1 MKITREIK
9 RKIIQLAA
17 FGYSNPYLGNF
28 ALGRIYDGPWKKFCN
43 PGMNCYSCPAASM
56 ACPIGAMQA
65 GANSADYR
73 FGFYATGI
81 VLAIGIVLGRAVCG
95 FLCPFGLV
103 QELLH
108 KIPTP
113 KFHLP
118 KWMTYVKYGIL
129 AYFVILM
136 PGFVAGELGVRSPS
150 FCKFICPVGTIEGGI
165 PLLSANAD
173 LRALIGG
180 LFSLKM
186 GILIATIIG
195 CVLVSRCF
203 CKVMCPLGAIYGML
217 NKVSLYRMD
226 VDSARCISCGS
237 CSRGC
242 PMDVNP
248 ALNPNSAECI
258 RCGRC
263 VTDCPTEAL
272 SSGFKLRAVDSNII
286 DRIDSKTAV

>member
-9 RKIIQLAA
+9 RKIIQIAA

-28 ALGRIYDGPWKKFCN
+28 ASGRIYDGPWKKFCN
-43 PGMNCYSCPAASM
+43 PGMNCYSCPAAGL

-65 GANSADYR
+65 GANSTDYR

-108 KIPTP
+108 KIPSP

-129 AYFVILM
+129 ALFVILL
-136 PGFVAGELGVRSPS
+136 PGFAVGELGVRSPS
-150 FCKFICPVGTIEGGI
+150 FCKFICPVGTLQGGI
-165 PLLSANAD
+165 PLISYNPE
-173 LRALIGG
+173 LRSLIGG

-186 GILIATIIG
+186 GILIATLIG

-203 CKVMCPLGAIYGML
+203 CKLMCPLGAIYGML

-226 VDSARCISCGS
+226 VDNAKCISCGS

-272 SSGFKLRAVDSNII
+272 SAGFKRKSIKSNK
-286 DRIDSKTAV
+286 IDSKTAV